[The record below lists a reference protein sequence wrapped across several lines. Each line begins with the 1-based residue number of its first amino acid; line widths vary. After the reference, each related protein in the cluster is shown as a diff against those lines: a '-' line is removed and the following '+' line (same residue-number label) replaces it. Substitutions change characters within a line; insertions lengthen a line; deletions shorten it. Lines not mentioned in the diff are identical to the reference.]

1 MNTDLKKRVKSDF
14 EKDCFRL
21 LNNTVFGKTMEKVRK
36 HRDMQ
41 LVTIKEEETFWYQN
55 QIIILQSFSQNI
67 FQSQK

>member
-1 MNTDLKKRVKSDF
+1 MNTDLKKRAKSDF

-41 LVTIKEEETFWYQN
+41 LVTIKEEENFWYQN

-67 FQSQK
+67 F

>member
-1 MNTDLKKRVKSDF
+1 MNTDLKKRAKSDF

-21 LNNTVFGKTMEKVRK
+21 MNNTVFGKTMEKVRK
-36 HRDMQ
+36 HRDIQ
-41 LVTIKEEETFWYQN
+41 LVTIKEEENFWYQN